1 MKFVYALVGLSLGV
15 IVFGLYLIVSEPQR
29 EEQVTAPREVGLLPV
44 PTPATDSDV
53 PQLDAEPG
61 TEPWCD
67 MMMHKPSHHWQE
79 EETRT
84 FADHCIY
91 LN

>member
-1 MKFVYALVGLSLGV
+1 MKFVYALVALSLGV
-15 IVFGLYLIVSEPQR
+15 IVLGLYLIVSEPQSD
-29 EEQVTAPREVGLLPV
+29 ELALPPREIGLLPALA
-44 PTPATDSDV
+44 PSAESDV

-67 MMMHKPSHHWQE
+67 MMLHKPNQEWEE

-84 FADHCIY
+84 FADQCIY